1 MPKIIPAF
9 NNKGPLAD
17 LVAESISVII
27 PTYNEKDSLVHLIK
41 SLKRVLQDYQ
51 NWEVLF
57 IDDGST
63 DDSIELLTEIVN
75 NESGFKLVQLH
86 RNYGKSA
93 ALAEGFKVATGD
105 YIITMDADLQDDPQ
119 EIPNLISKLEEG
131 YDLVTGWKKNRK
143 DPWTKRIPSK
153 IANFVTGLITG
164 VKVHDMNCGLKI
176 YRRVVVKSIDI
187 YGGRHRYIPA
197 LAGQKRFRVT
207 EIPVKHHRRQYGE
220 TKYGGSRLFHGFFDL
235 ITILFLNRYTEKPLH
250 LFGLF
255 GLFCISV
262 SFLSE
267 LYVVFLKIFL
277 QHPFAKHFAMML
289 FGAMLF
295 VLGLW
300 FFSIGLIGEMVAQTT
315 QDREDR
321 VKQILGS

>member
-1 MPKIIPAF
+1 M
-9 NNKGPLAD
+9 NKSL
-17 LVAESISVII
+17 SVII
-27 PTYNEKDSLVHLIK
+27 PTYNEQK
-41 SLKRVLQDYQ
+41 SLAELVTAIKDVLKPY
-51 NWEVLF
+51 NKWEVLF

-63 DDSIELLTEIVN
+63 DGSIELLSEIVD
-75 NESGFKLVQLH
+75 NESGFILVQLH

-93 ALAEGFKVATGD
+93 ALAEGFKLAEGD

-119 EIPNLISKLEEG
+119 EIPNLIAKLDEG
-131 YDLVTGWKKNRK
+131 YDLVTGWKKDRK
-143 DPWTKRIPSK
+143 DPWTKRFPSK

-176 YRRVVVKSIDI
+176 YRRAVIKSLDI

-197 LAGQKRFRVT
+197 LAGQKRFRIAEV
-207 EIPVKHHRRQYGE
+207 PVKHHERQYGV

-235 ITILFLNRYTEKPLH
+235 VTILFLNRYTEKPLH

-255 GLFCISV
+255 GLLCLML
-262 SFLSE
+262 SFFSE
-267 LYVVFLKIFL
+267 LYVVFLKIFFN
-277 QHPFAKHFAMML
+277 HPFQKHFAMML
-289 FGAMLF
+289 FGVMLF

>member
-1 MPKIIPAF
+1 M
-9 NNKGPLAD
+9 NKSL
-17 LVAESISVII
+17 SIVI
-27 PTYNEKDSLVHLIK
+27 PTYNERESLAELVTALKEVLK
-41 SLKRVLQDYQ
+41 SQ
-51 NWEVLF
+51 NKWEVLF

-63 DDSIELLTEIVN
+63 DDSIELLTKVVTS
-75 NESGFKLVQLH
+75 ESNFKLIQLH

-93 ALAEGFKVATGD
+93 ALAEGFKVAEGD
-105 YIITMDADLQDDPQ
+105 YIITMDADLQDDPK

-143 DPWTKRIPSK
+143 DPWTKRFPSK

-176 YRRVVVKSIDI
+176 YRRAVVKSIDI

-197 LAGQKRFRVT
+197 LAGQKRFRIA
-207 EIPVKHHRRQYGE
+207 EIPVKHHKRQYGV

-255 GLFCISV
+255 GLSCLAL
-262 SFLSE
+262 SFISE
-267 LYVVFLKIFL
+267 LYVVFLKLFFN
-277 QHPFAKHFAMML
+277 HPFQKHIAMML
-289 FGAMLF
+289 FGVMLF

-321 VKQILGS
+321 VKQIL